1 MQRTS
6 QLKKS
11 YEVLYVS
18 SIFIYGISPLII
30 LTIPPFSLPYLGSPQ
45 CPRGSAGT
53 CIRPMLP
60 MSTAYSR
67 DAVSTSANL
76 RACRPTKQWYKIL

>member
-6 QLKKS
+6 QMKKVMKYS
-11 YEVLYVS
+11 MFP
-18 SIFIYGISPLII
+18 IFFIYIISLLII